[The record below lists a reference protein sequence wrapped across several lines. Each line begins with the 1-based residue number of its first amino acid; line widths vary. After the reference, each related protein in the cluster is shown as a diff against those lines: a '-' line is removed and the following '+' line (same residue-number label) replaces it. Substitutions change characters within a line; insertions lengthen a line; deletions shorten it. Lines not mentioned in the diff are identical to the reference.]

1 MADSGYSIRGQR
13 SERKQAG
20 SEGIA
25 VKIILDTDL
34 TAAGSP
40 TNLQIGYC
48 FFRVFVGVNLFL
60 HGFMRVLTGVSAWEI
75 PTAATF
81 TDTFLPMPLVHI
93 ALYMIPFVQIFL
105 GTLIVLGLF
114 TRWALLGGL
123 VLFLVL
129 LFGHTVRQNWGGAHI
144 VMHYGLYYWILLA
157 LLSQN
162 WLALD
167 NRRTT
172 EP

>member
-1 MADSGYSIRGQR
+1 MQ
-13 SERKQAG
+13 
-20 SEGIA
+20 
-25 VKIILDTDL
+25 IIFDTDL
-34 TAAGSP
+34 KTGGFP
-40 TNLQIGYC
+40 DNFQIGYF

-81 TDTFLPMPLVHI
+81 TETFLPMPLVHL
-93 ALYMIPFVQIFL
+93 ALYMIPPVQIFL
-105 GTLIVLGLF
+105 GALIVLGLL

-123 VLFLVL
+123 LLMLLL
-129 LFGHTVRQNWGGAHI
+129 LFGHLVRQNWSGAHI

-167 NRRTT
+167 NRRTRG
-172 EP
+172 P